1 MYSQQP
7 ALIDL
12 QSIWFTVFFKK
23 KKEKKSAL
31 RCFEIK
37 SGQQVMMFYIVRS
50 VQVAVCRKESDIV
63 CASGGIKVS
72 VHTASQK

>member
-23 KKEKKSAL
+23 KKKKKSAL

-37 SGQQVMMFYIVRS
+37 SGQQVIDVLYSEERTS
-50 VQVAVCRKESDIV
+50 C
-63 CASGGIKVS
+63 GL
-72 VHTASQK
+72 QKGK